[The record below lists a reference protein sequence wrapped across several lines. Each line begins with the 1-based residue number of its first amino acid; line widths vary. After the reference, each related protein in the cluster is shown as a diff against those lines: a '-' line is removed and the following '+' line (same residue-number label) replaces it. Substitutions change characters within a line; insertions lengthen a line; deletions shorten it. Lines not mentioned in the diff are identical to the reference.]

1 MAGGTSKKKLFQVA
15 KELNLGKETI
25 KDFLEKKGI
34 KVTNI
39 NMRLEEDVYEMILNR
54 FSKEKREAE
63 KIQKRRV
70 ERHKD
75 DMPEVTPEAATEPV
89 DQTGVEEMPEVVEE
103 TAEPT
108 AAEIPEVEETAT
120 EPEIAAE
127 PVETVEPEAE
137 AETEAEA
144 EQVVEPER
152 KAEVKVHEKTVEAAE
167 PVEETVQEEV
177 VSETSEPAEEVEPET
192 AETKEDAVEAETPVE
207 EAEEDRPQ
215 VGDIIDHPM
224 AKKFLQR
231 QKQLEEEKKE
241 RQLATL
247 KRLKEEKEK
256 PKQGRK
262 KREEEEIVTGSV
274 DVGDEQSER
283 RKKKKGR
290 KFDGDTLEEKEARR
304 KKAFEMLRKEKRPI
318 RPDTISV
325 DDDNLDVVKDG
336 KRKKRKKKKEVDHQ
350 AVESTLKK
358 TLAEMRDTS
367 TGRKKRKKHKETED
381 EILETPTL
389 KVTEFISTQDLANL
403 MDVPVNE
410 VITKCL
416 ELGLVVTINQRLDMD
431 TIRLLA
437 EEFGYEI
444 EEEEELVTDFIEEEF
459 EEEDKPEDLK
469 PRAPIVTIM
478 GHVDH
483 GKTTLLD
490 TIRETNV
497 VAGESGGI
505 TQHLGAYKVKLDDGR
520 EITFLDTPG
529 HEAFTAMRARGAQ
542 VTDIVVLV
550 VAADDKVMPQTEEA
564 IDHARA
570 AGVSIVIAINK
581 IDKPGANPEA
591 IRKQLA
597 DRNILVEDWGG
608 QYGCVEISAKT
619 GKGVD
624 DLLERILL
632 EAELL
637 DLKANP
643 NKRAKGTVLDARIDK
658 GKGTVA
664 NVLIQEG
671 TLKVGD
677 IFIVGQFW
685 GRVRAMFDEAGK
697 KIDAAGPSTPVQIL
711 GIDGIPEAGDRL
723 LVLNDE
729 RKAREIATKRQQLK
743 REQDFRQ
750 VKLLTLDELSKQIQT
765 GDVKELKLLVKADV
779 DGSAQ
784 ALTDSLLKLS
794 TKDVTVNVIRRAV
807 GPITESDVIL
817 ATASQAI
824 IIGFHVRPTLKAKE
838 LAEREKVDI
847 RLYKVIYDVIED
859 VEKALEG
866 LLEPI
871 EREVVLGQAEVRE
884 VYKISRIGTVGGCY
898 VLSGKLVRNAKVRI
912 VRNDV
917 EIYEGKLDSLKRFK
931 DDVKEVAA
939 GFECGLTVSNFN
951 DLKVGDIIEA
961 YEVVMEAQSLR

>member
-1 MAGGTSKKKLFQVA
+1 MAGGTGKKKLFQVA

-39 NMRLEEDVYEMILNR
+39 NMRLDEDVYEMILNR

-63 KIQKRRV
+63 KIHKRRV

-75 DMPEVTPEAATEPV
+75 DMPEVTPEAATETV
-89 DQTGVEEMPEVVEE
+89 DQKGVEETPEVVEE
-103 TAEPT
+103 TAEQT
-108 AAEIPEVEETAT
+108 AVEAPEVEET
-120 EPEIAAE
+120 
-127 PVETVEPEAE
+127 VVEPETDEESVGTVESELGAE
-137 AETEAEA
+137 E
-144 EQVVEPER
+144 EQVVEPEPV
-152 KAEVKVHEKTVEAAE
+152 AETPVEAEAAKSTE
-167 PVEETVQEEV
+167 TIEET
-177 VSETSEPAEEVEPET
+177 AEEEMASEAATAAEEAEAAAEEKSDDSSEEPET
-192 AETKEDAVEAETPVE
+192 VE
-207 EAEEDRPQ
+207 EAEEDKPQ

-247 KRLKEEKEK
+247 KRLKQEKEK

-262 KREEEEIVTGSV
+262 KREDEEIVTGHV

-325 DDDNLDVVKDG
+325 DDDSMDVVKDG
-336 KRKKRKKKKEVDHQ
+336 KRRKRKKKKEVDHQ

-358 TLAEMRDTS
+358 TLAEMRDTGS
-367 TGRKKRKKHKETED
+367 GRKKRKKQKETE
-381 EILETPTL
+381 EEVLETPKL

-403 MDVPVNE
+403 MDVPVTE

-444 EEEEELVTDFIEEEF
+444 EEEEELITDVIEEEL

-564 IDHARA
+564 IDHALA

-581 IDKPGANPEA
+581 VDKPAANPDA

-817 ATASQAI
+817 AAASQAI

-898 VLSGKLVRNAKVRI
+898 VLNGKLVRNAKVRV

-917 EIYEGKLDSLKRFK
+917 EIYEGKLESLKRFK

-961 YEVVMEAQSLR
+961 YEVVMEAQTLR

>member
-25 KDFLEKKGI
+25 KDFLEKKGV

-39 NMRLEEDVYEMILNR
+39 NMRLDEDVYEMILNR

-63 KIQKRRV
+63 KIHKRRE
-70 ERHKD
+70 ERHRD
-75 DMPEVTPEAATEPV
+75 DTPEVTPETAIESVEHNPVEAT
-89 DQTGVEEMPEVVEE
+89 PEIVEE
-103 TAEPT
+103 TAEHQS
-108 AAEIPEVEETAT
+108 ADAPEVEEEVVVEAT
-120 EPEIAAE
+120 VESVDTEDTFVAADNTE
-127 PVETVEPEAE
+127 VEQTVEPDTVSEPDQQDEAE
-137 AETEAEA
+137 IL
-144 EQVVEPER
+144 VD
-152 KAEVKVHEKTVEAAE
+152 EVKTDIQEDVESETAENEEEISPEEVEAAVETSDE
-167 PVEETVQEEV
+167 PEQVEEKDEE
-177 VSETSEPAEEVEPET
+177 
-192 AETKEDAVEAETPVE
+192 K
-207 EAEEDRPQ
+207 PQ

-231 QKQLEEEKKE
+231 QKQLEDEKKE

-247 KRLKEEKEK
+247 KRLKEEEEK
-256 PKQGRK
+256 KTKKSRK
-262 KREEEEIVTGSV
+262 KHKEEDAVVPGNV
-274 DVGDEQSER
+274 DVVDEQSER

-290 KFDGDTLEEKEARR
+290 KHDTDTLEEKEARR

-318 RPDTISV
+318 RPDTISA
-325 DDDNLDVVKDG
+325 DDDSMDVVKDG

-350 AVESTLKK
+350 AVESALKK
-358 TLAEMRDTS
+358 TLAEMRDTGS
-367 TGRKKRKKHKETED
+367 GRKKRKKQKETED
-381 EILETPTL
+381 EVLETPKL

-403 MDVPVNE
+403 MDVPVTE

-437 EEFGYEI
+437 EEFGFEI
-444 EEEEELVTDFIEEEF
+444 EEEEELVTDFIEEDI
-459 EEEDKPEDLK
+459 EEEDNPEDLK

-505 TQHLGAYKVKLDDGR
+505 TQHLGAYKVKLDEGR

-564 IDHARA
+564 IDHALA

-581 IDKPGANPEA
+581 VDKPAANPEA

-671 TLKVGD
+671 TLRVGD

-784 ALTDSLLKLS
+784 ALTDSLLKLN
-794 TKDVTVNVIRRAV
+794 TNDVTVNVIRRAV

-817 ATASQAI
+817 AAASQAI

-898 VLSGKLVRNAKVRI
+898 VLNGKLVRNAKVRI

>member
-1 MAGGTSKKKLFQVA
+1 MAGGTGKKKLFQVA

-39 NMRLEEDVYEMILNR
+39 NMRLDEDVYEMILNR

-63 KIQKRRV
+63 KIHKRRV

-75 DMPEVTPEAATEPV
+75 DMPEVTPEAATETV
-89 DQTGVEEMPEVVEE
+89 DQKGVEETPEVVEE
-103 TAEPT
+103 TAEQT
-108 AAEIPEVEETAT
+108 AVEAPEVEET
-120 EPEIAAE
+120 
-127 PVETVEPEAE
+127 VVEPETDEESVGTVESELGAE
-137 AETEAEA
+137 E
-144 EQVVEPER
+144 EQVVEPEPV
-152 KAEVKVHEKTVEAAE
+152 AETPVEAEAAKSTE
-167 PVEETVQEEV
+167 TIEET
-177 VSETSEPAEEVEPET
+177 AEEEMASVATATEEAKAAADEKSDDSSEEPET
-192 AETKEDAVEAETPVE
+192 VE
-207 EAEEDRPQ
+207 EAEEDKPQ

-247 KRLKEEKEK
+247 KRLKQEKEK

-262 KREEEEIVTGSV
+262 KREDEEIVTGHV

-325 DDDNLDVVKDG
+325 DDDSMDVVKDG
-336 KRKKRKKKKEVDHQ
+336 KRRKRKKKKEVDHQ

-358 TLAEMRDTS
+358 TLAEMRDTGS
-367 TGRKKRKKHKETED
+367 GRKKRKKQKETE
-381 EILETPTL
+381 EEVLETPKL

-403 MDVPVNE
+403 MDVPVTE

-444 EEEEELVTDFIEEEF
+444 EEEEELITDVIEEEL

-564 IDHARA
+564 IDHALA

-581 IDKPGANPEA
+581 VDKPAANPDA

-817 ATASQAI
+817 AAASQAI

-898 VLSGKLVRNAKVRI
+898 VLNGKLVRNAKVRV

-917 EIYEGKLDSLKRFK
+917 EIYEGKLESLKRFK

-961 YEVVMEAQSLR
+961 YEVVMEAQTLR

>member
-39 NMRLEEDVYEMILNR
+39 NMRLDEDVYEMILNR

-63 KIQKRRV
+63 KIHKRRV

-75 DMPEVTPEAATEPV
+75 DMPEVTPEAATETV
-89 DQTGVEEMPEVVEE
+89 DQKGVEETPEVVEE
-103 TAEPT
+103 TAEQT
-108 AAEIPEVEETAT
+108 AVEAPEVEET
-120 EPEIAAE
+120 
-127 PVETVEPEAE
+127 VVEPETDEESVGTVESELGAE
-137 AETEAEA
+137 E
-144 EQVVEPER
+144 EQVVEPEPV
-152 KAEVKVHEKTVEAAE
+152 AETPVEAEAAKSTE
-167 PVEETVQEEV
+167 TIEET
-177 VSETSEPAEEVEPET
+177 AEEEMASEAATAAEEAEAAAEEKSDDSSEEPET
-192 AETKEDAVEAETPVE
+192 VE
-207 EAEEDRPQ
+207 EAEEDKPQ

-247 KRLKEEKEK
+247 KRLKQEKEK

-262 KREEEEIVTGSV
+262 KREDEEIVTGHV

-325 DDDNLDVVKDG
+325 DDDSMDVVKDG
-336 KRKKRKKKKEVDHQ
+336 KRRKRKKKKEVDHQ

-358 TLAEMRDTS
+358 TLAEMRDTGS
-367 TGRKKRKKHKETED
+367 GRKKRKKQKETE
-381 EILETPTL
+381 EEVLETPKL

-403 MDVPVNE
+403 MDVPVTE

-444 EEEEELVTDFIEEEF
+444 EEEEELITDVIEEEL

-564 IDHARA
+564 IDHALA

-581 IDKPGANPEA
+581 VDKPAANPDA

-817 ATASQAI
+817 AAASQAI

-898 VLSGKLVRNAKVRI
+898 VLNGKLVRNAKVRV

-917 EIYEGKLDSLKRFK
+917 EIYEGKLESLKRFK

-961 YEVVMEAQSLR
+961 YEVVMEAQTLR